1 MKQKGRRMFDVPDDT
16 ETPDGGAVSRG
27 EAAPEVDTAAGKG
40 VHEDTDE
47 PTLEETGYGY
57 GV

>member
-1 MKQKGRRMFDVPDDT
+1 MFDVPDDT
-16 ETPDGGAVSRG
+16 ETRDDGAVSRR
-27 EAAPEVDTAAGKG
+27 EAAPEVDTAAGTG

-47 PTLEETGYGY
+47 TTLEEAGYGY